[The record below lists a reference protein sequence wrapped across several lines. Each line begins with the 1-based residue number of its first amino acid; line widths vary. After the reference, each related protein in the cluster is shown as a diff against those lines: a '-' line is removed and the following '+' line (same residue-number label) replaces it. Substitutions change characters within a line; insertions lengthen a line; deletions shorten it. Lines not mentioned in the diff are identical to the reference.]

1 MKNYNKLRDQPK
13 WLEQFSENC
22 SNGAKDSQNEGQG
35 ERSRNIH
42 QSYGPDWCGGNN
54 ERKKIQHIRPRRVIK
69 CNCEDGH
76 LRLMNSYF
84 SEISIYTKTQFRHS
98 DHNEYFQM
106 RYDVVGRMSLSPLQK
121 CIAPIRILAYR
132 SPADYVYEYVRIG
145 ECTTTQC
152 LQKFVKGVKKVF
164 GQ

>member
-1 MKNYNKLRDQPK
+1 MWRQL
-13 WLEQFSENC
+13 F
-22 SNGAKDSQNEGQG
+22 
-35 ERSRNIH
+35 
-42 QSYGPDWCGGNN
+42 
-54 ERKKIQHIRPRRVIK
+54 IRIV
-69 CNCEDGH
+69 NA
-76 LRLMNSYF
+76 L
-84 SEISIYTKTQFRHS
+84 S